1 MDVVALAVAAVAAL
15 LAFVALGKVLGAE
28 RRAASLEERLARLEK
43 ARARLEE
50 APGKKPRP
58 AADKPAGDKALAP
71 PKQKAEP
78 PPAKAE
84 PALTKPEPAAAKAT
98 QPDPAPQK
106 RVRDELKSTRPETP
120 AATKQKAPEPAADDP
135 AVVARAEAM
144 FEAARAI
151 AVHAGFDFQVMVGS
165 EEGGRVSVEVKDE
178 LDRKAVAHLQKH
190 EKRLL
195 AVEQKPGGT
204 YFVVRLRS

>member
-15 LAFVALGKVLGAE
+15 LAVVALGKAFGAE

-50 APGKKPRP
+50 APAKKPASDKP
-58 AADKPAGDKALAP
+58 AADKALAQP
-71 PKQKAEP
+71 KAEP

-84 PALTKPEPAAAKAT
+84 PALTKPEPAAAKAA
-98 QPDPAPQK
+98 QPDPEARR

-135 AVVARAEAM
+135 AVVARAQAM

-151 AVHAGFDFQVMVGS
+151 AVHAGFDFQVTVGS

-178 LDRKAVAHLQKH
+178 LDRKAVLHLQKH

-195 AVEQKPGGT
+195 AVEQKAGGT
-204 YFVVRLRS
+204 YFVVKLRS